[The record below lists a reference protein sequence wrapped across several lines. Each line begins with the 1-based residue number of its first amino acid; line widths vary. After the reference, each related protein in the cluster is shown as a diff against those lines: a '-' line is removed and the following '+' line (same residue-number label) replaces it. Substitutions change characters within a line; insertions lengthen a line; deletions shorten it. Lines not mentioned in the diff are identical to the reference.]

1 MIKVVCENETLDLE
15 TKGEQR
21 ELLEEAGNIVLEM
34 INSMGDTVEER
45 HEFGVMLL
53 SGVVGTFM
61 QEQIDGEYDEEK
73 AEKLIASA
81 FKFIVTNINLNKNRD
96 KLLDLIGE
104 ALFGINPEAGEPE
117 AEEPAQEETA
127 EAEGGC
133 DNEQSV

>member
-73 AEKLIASA
+73 AEELIASA
-81 FKFIVTNINLNKNRD
+81 FKFIVTNINLNKNKD
-96 KLLDLIGE
+96 KITELLKEMLLGD
-104 ALFGINPEAGEPE
+104 EPD
-117 AEEPAQEETA
+117 AAQEET